1 MSELKKTIA
10 DNLIEL
16 RKRKKYTQQDLGNML
31 GYSDKAISK
40 WEKGESLPDI
50 EVLYQL
56 ANLYGVTLDFLTKE
70 GSYEEKKEYVIPKY
84 ETRNKVL
91 ITLLGSTIVW
101 FLAIIIFVYFI
112 YDEEK
117 IYFWPIFIWAIPLN
131 CLVLLYFNHKWGR
144 RGFKLPISTVLT
156 WGLIISIYLSII
168 YVSKVN
174 FWPIFLIGIPI
185 QVALALM
192 SQIKK

>member
-16 RKRKKYTQQDLGNML
+16 RKRKKYTQQDLGNIL

-56 ANLYGVTLDFLTKE
+56 SNLYGVTLDFLTKE
-70 GSYEEKKEYVIPKY
+70 GSYEEKKEYIIPKY
-84 ETRNKVL
+84 EKRNKIL
-91 ITLLGSTIVW
+91 ITLLASTAVW
-101 FLAIIIFVYFI
+101 FLAVILFTYLI

-131 CLVLLYFNHKWGR
+131 CLILAYLNYKWGKKV
-144 RGFKLPISTVLT
+144 FYLPIFTVLI
-156 WGLIISIYLSII
+156 WGFLLSIYLSLIFI
-168 YVSKVN
+168 GKN
-174 FWPIFLIGIPI
+174 FWPLFLIGVPL

-192 SQIKK
+192 SQIRR